1 MNIHVEPLSE
11 QDMKPVFDNPEQLDF
26 GTVFTDRMFTMK
38 YNTERG
44 MHALGKCDTFG
55 ILLCLI
61 GIMIYEGFSLN
72 SLKLFYIWVFIA
84 LANPTATKIISRSA
98 YYRGI
103 KPWVREDTQ
112 NQTKEG

>member
-1 MNIHVEPLSE
+1 MISE
-11 QDMKPVFDNPEQLDF
+11 IISAVFLVAGGFFLTVGVVGIIRLPDF
-26 GTVFTDRMFTMK
+26 YSR
-38 YNTERG
+38 

-55 ILLCLI
+55 MLLCLI
-61 GIMIYEGFSLN
+61 GIMIYEGFSLS

-103 KPWVREDTQ
+103 KPWVREDRQ
-112 NQTKEG
+112 YQTKEG